1 MNYLAHTYLSG
12 DDPEILVG
20 NFMGDF
26 VRGAEYLNFPDQ
38 IQQGI
43 MLHRNID
50 WYTDSNPVTK
60 ECKKIFAPKYHKYS
74 GVITDILF
82 DHFLA
87 KDWEVFHDT
96 SLNDYTEW
104 VYDILLSHFEML
116 PLSAQK
122 FLPGFFAG
130 RWIEKYESVDGFGKV
145 LEGMSKF
152 TSLPAESEWATE
164 MLRQNYSLL
173 RFHFYDFFPGIID
186 YVQDKFQ
193 VSIRKSS
200 G

>member
-12 DDPEILVG
+12 ENPEILIG

-38 IQQGI
+38 IQEGI

-50 WYTDSNPVTK
+50 WYTDSHPVTK
-60 ECKKIFAPKYHKYS
+60 ECKKLFSPRYHKYA

-87 KDWEVFHDT
+87 KDWNIFHDK

-104 VYDILLSHFEML
+104 VYDILLSYFDVL
-116 PLSAQK
+116 PISAQK

-130 RWIEKYESVDGFGKV
+130 RWIEKYETIEGFREV
-145 LEGMSKF
+145 LEKMSKQ
-152 TSLPAESEWATE
+152 TSLPAESEWAKE
-164 MLRQNYSLL
+164 ILELNYDTL
-173 RFHFYDFFPGIID
+173 RFQFYDFFPGIID
-186 YVQDKFQ
+186 YVQDKFRI
-193 VSIRKSS
+193 SIHRSE
-200 G
+200 